1 MIAKDMNVE
10 RSLMQKGILLKYF
23 KYQQREKGVSVS
35 MKHCESSGTLPL
47 SLLPQAV
54 PPI

>member
-1 MIAKDMNVE
+1 MIAKGMNVE
-10 RSLMQKGILLKYF
+10 RSLMQKGILLKYL

-35 MKHCESSGTLPL
+35 TKHCESSWTLPL

-54 PPI
+54 PPV